1 MTRVVYLLFSIAV
14 FVAAAAGHILSYS
27 HDLPH
32 VYLYASWIAAA
43 ALCVPLVVLFI
54 RLKKE
59 KSVEEI
65 WSRFWNTVTERC
77 PRWIWGAMTIA
88 WLLAMLSFVR
98 SIVGQEP
105 AAMTFQSALVL
116 IPISA
121 ALSYSITLCRR

>member
-1 MTRVVYLLFSIAV
+1 MTRIAYLLSSIAV
-14 FVAAAAGHILSYS
+14 FVGAALFHALSYS
-27 HDLPH
+27 RDLPRA
-32 VYLYASWIAAA
+32 YLHASCIAAA

-59 KSVEEI
+59 KSTEEI
-65 WSRFWNTVTERC
+65 WSRFWNTVIERC

-98 SIVGQEP
+98 GIFGDEP
-105 AAMTFQSALVL
+105 APMAFQSAMVL

-121 ALSYSITLCRR
+121 ALSYSVTLCRR